1 MRSTTNSM
9 RGEIRVPVLGMRAR
23 GDAERRRH
31 KGPRSSL
38 TRALALSRAAALAL
52 GALLSASIGVGSLH
66 PTGANAGFPNQLPFM
81 CFNTDHT
88 FHQTFGP
95 ISFFLNENQQG
106 PTSFE
111 EAPPTSKPVVVL
123 PLRRG
128 TAAGHLVYYV
138 ITDASDLTVAQDLG
152 VNFTPKLANAAG
164 TSAVQRSSSSDP
176 TSIDVPAGVDFS
188 PEHVLVASAT
198 GFPPSA
204 AAPGAIGDAGYSPL
218 VELPRRDKRL
228 PGVVLNAPQIGDGA
242 NTNGGD
248 KAHWADKVESVDAVN
263 STVSYDETNGCYE
276 DKSVHYASFDSSAFG
291 PAAIE
296 DVTYAPAL
304 GGVPFIECGTN
315 DINVTGPF
323 INRGCARESLIAFI
337 NGQTGKDNIQRQGLN
352 AAILDQESP
361 LNILEDVPNNAGQ
374 FNYSPMWD
382 IHLVRWN
389 DSVPVADRLRQT
401 DFARA
406 EALIGTQ
413 AQSITPA
420 GTASNTFQATGFI
433 VNCPLI
439 SIFAD
444 K

>member
-1 MRSTTNSM
+1 MRRTTMRRTIMRSTTKSM

-81 CFNTDHT
+81 CFNTDQT

-152 VNFTPKLANAAG
+152 VNYTPKLANAAG

-204 AAPGAIGDAGYSPL
+204 AAPGAVGNTGYSPL
-218 VELPRRDKRL
+218 VELPG
-228 PGVVLNAPQIGDGA
+228 GVVINAPQIGDGV
-242 NTNGGD
+242 NTNGAD
-248 KAHWADKVESVDAVN
+248 KAHWADKVATVDGVN
-263 STVSYDETNGCYE
+263 HTVSYAETN
-276 DKSVHYASFDSSAFG
+276 
-291 PAAIE
+291 
-296 DVTYAPAL
+296 
-304 GGVPFIECGTN
+304 
-315 DINVTGPF
+315 
-323 INRGCARESLIAFI
+323 
-337 NGQTGKDNIQRQGLN
+337 
-352 AAILDQESP
+352 
-361 LNILEDVPNNAGQ
+361 
-374 FNYSPMWD
+374 
-382 IHLVRWN
+382 
-389 DSVPVADRLRQT
+389 
-401 DFARA
+401 
-406 EALIGTQ
+406 
-413 AQSITPA
+413 
-420 GTASNTFQATGFI
+420 
-433 VNCPLI
+433 
-439 SIFAD
+439 
-444 K
+444 